1 MISNLL
7 LNINKTLLIT
17 LLLFIVSSTFSQV
30 VYEPLHRDVYNF
42 LARLSQKG
50 VIEFHD
56 EIRPLARKYIA
67 EKLIEAEDK
76 P

>member
-1 MISNLL
+1 MVSNLFS
-7 LNINKTLLIT
+7 NIYKTLLIT
-17 LLLFIVSSTFSQV
+17 LLLVIVSSTFSQV

-50 VIEFHD
+50 VIEFYD

-67 EKLIEAEDK
+67 MLKRT
-76 P
+76 